1 MTLSEVEEPNRIIMA
16 KDARTIVTLECE
28 VCKERNYQ
36 TEKNTKLQKERLQLK
51 KFCKRDKKMTLHKE
65 AK

>member
-1 MTLSEVEEPNRIIMA
+1 MA
-16 KDARTIVTLECE
+16 KDARNVVTLECE

-36 TEKNTKLQKERLQLK
+36 TEKNTKLQKERLLLK
-51 KFCKRDKKMTLHKE
+51 KYCKRCKKQTQHKE

>member
-1 MTLSEVEEPNRIIMA
+1 MA
-16 KDARTIVTLECE
+16 KDAREIVTLECE
-28 VCKERNYQ
+28 VCKKRNYQ

-51 KFCKRDKKMTLHKE
+51 KYCKKCKKHTLYKE

>member
-1 MTLSEVEEPNRIIMA
+1 MA
-16 KDARTIVTLECE
+16 KDAREIVTLECE

-36 TEKNTKLQKERLQLK
+36 TEKNTKLQKERSQLK
-51 KFCKRDKKMTLHKE
+51 KFCSKCKKHTLHKE

>member
-1 MTLSEVEEPNRIIMA
+1 MA
-16 KDARTIVTLECE
+16 KDAREIVTLECE

-51 KFCKRDKKMTLHKE
+51 KFCSKCKKHTLHKE

>member
-1 MTLSEVEEPNRIIMA
+1 MA

-51 KFCKRDKKMTLHKE
+51 KYCKNCKKPSIHKE

>member
-1 MTLSEVEEPNRIIMA
+1 MA
-16 KDARTIVTLECE
+16 KDARNIVTLECE
-28 VCKERNYQ
+28 VCKVRNYQ

-51 KFCKRDKKMTLHKE
+51 KYCKNCKKQTLHKE

>member
-1 MTLSEVEEPNRIIMA
+1 MA
-16 KDARTIVTLECE
+16 KDARQIVTLECE

-36 TEKNTKLQKERLQLK
+36 TEKNTKLQKDRLQLK
-51 KFCKRDKKMTLHKE
+51 KFCAKCKKHTLHKE